1 MEVTGMDFELDSM
14 GWNEKAI
21 DDYTLN

>member
-1 MEVTGMDFELDSM
+1 MEINGMDFELVSV